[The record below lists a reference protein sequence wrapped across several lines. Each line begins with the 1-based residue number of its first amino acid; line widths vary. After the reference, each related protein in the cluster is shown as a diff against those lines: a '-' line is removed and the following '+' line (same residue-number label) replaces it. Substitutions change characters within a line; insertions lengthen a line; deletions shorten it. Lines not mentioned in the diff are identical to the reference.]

1 MRKALQ
7 ATLSLIMIVFIT
19 YATNGMAEEAEEPAI
34 FAKPLYIPIKP
45 ALVVNY
51 GGQGKLKYVK
61 VEVSVRVK
69 DTAASNALRHHL
81 PLIRDY
87 LVRLFSRQTDED
99 VDTSAGKERLR
110 IKALQGIKALL
121 LEEDGEEGVVDLFFV
136 HFVVQR

>member
-7 ATLSLIMIVFIT
+7 VTLSLIMIVFAT
-19 YATNGMAEEAEEPAI
+19 FSTNGMAEEGEEPAI

-51 GGQGKLKYVK
+51 GGQGKLKYIK

-69 DTAASNALRHHL
+69 DTEASNALRHHL
-81 PLIRDY
+81 PLVRDY

-110 IKALQGIKALL
+110 IKALEGIKALL